1 MRLEEVKI
9 RFKQLQ
15 SVLLRTSA
23 GVLIIDSQLALVN
36 PRHRSV
42 DQGKVRPGH
51 AKRGSPLIEGEWI
64 NE

>member
-36 PRHRSV
+36 PRHRTV
-42 DQGKVRPGH
+42 DQGKGTTGAR
-51 AKRGSPLIEGEWI
+51 
-64 NE
+64 